1 MTLSD
6 KQYIAAT
13 ARQLIYQLQD
23 CDDEEFADL
32 VVQCVR
38 DCDFIPI
45 QVERL

>member
-1 MTLSD
+1 MTLMD

-23 CDDEEFADL
+23 CDDEKFVGL
-32 VVQCVR
+32 VVECVR
-38 DCDFIPI
+38 DCDFMSL